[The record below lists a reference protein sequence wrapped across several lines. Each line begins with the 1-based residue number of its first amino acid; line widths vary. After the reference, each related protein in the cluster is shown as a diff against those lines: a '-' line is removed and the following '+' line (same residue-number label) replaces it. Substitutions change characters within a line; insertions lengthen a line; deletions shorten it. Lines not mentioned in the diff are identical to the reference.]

1 MPHWSA
7 QITSNCYR
15 FRAKPKNVS
24 LFAISALLS
33 CLLFPGAL
41 NTLYLSLLS
50 PSSASLTIA
59 VRAVNFDFFFKFFFT
74 FKINHSR
81 EQGWGFPMD
90 LQLPICSS
98 TSSDHFLSFGPP
110 LSTPVSELSVS
121 VSQCSALLLV
131 LLLLF
136 FLVELDFQVQPLNW
150 TSSLASVRSFQT
162 PSFSMTSRGI

>member
-1 MPHWSA
+1 M
-7 QITSNCYR
+7 N
-15 FRAKPKNVS
+15 
-24 LFAISALLS
+24 
-33 CLLFPGAL
+33 
-41 NTLYLSLLS
+41 
-50 PSSASLTIA
+50 
-59 VRAVNFDFFFKFFFT
+59 FFKFCFT

-131 LLLLF
+131 LFYFIF
-136 FLVELDFQVQPLNW
+136 FIFIFYVFGWIGFSGSTTELDLVSSFSEIVPDTVIFDDFERYLNIFSFSFACFCKSGIWNFHDHAINYESEFLLNW
-150 TSSLASVRSFQT
+150 
-162 PSFSMTSRGI
+162 